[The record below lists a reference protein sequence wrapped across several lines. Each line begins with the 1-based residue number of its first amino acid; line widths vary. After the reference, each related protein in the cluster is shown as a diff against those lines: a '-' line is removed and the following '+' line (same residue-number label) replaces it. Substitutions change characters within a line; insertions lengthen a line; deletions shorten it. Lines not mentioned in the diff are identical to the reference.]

1 MKVLIKNLILNID
14 NYKIYH
20 TMAIF
25 SLVFMFLLIVTFLN
39 IKKDV
44 YQKIEQNRILTTQRL
59 EYGYLLIEEQIKS
72 LEAATV
78 YLQNNQIY
86 QDENKL

>member
-1 MKVLIKNLILNID
+1 MKKFIKNLILNID

-20 TMAIF
+20 IMAIF
-25 SLVFMFLLIVTFLN
+25 SFVFMFLLIVTFLN

-59 EYGYLLIEEQIKS
+59 KYS
-72 LEAATV
+72 LSG
-78 YLQNNQIY
+78 
-86 QDENKL
+86 